1 MKLKTYIVNAFTE
14 GIACGNPAGVVLLQE
29 DLPQDF
35 MQKIAFDINK
45 SETAFVRRTGHGE
58 FSIRWFAPL
67 TEVPICGHATLG
79 ASKVIFQNHPD
90 LSKIKFSY
98 KDGTI
103 TVNQDEERN
112 IAMLFPLDEYK
123 VIDIDPEFCQFFNLR
138 EVKACIQGV
147 NTRKVILILDE
158 EVDLRSVKPDYQRM
172 KESKGKSD
180 YGIGITKLSK
190 QHDFESRYF
199 NPWYGVDEDPVT
211 GSVHTVLANYWGRQL
226 NKKVM
231 TAYQNSQCPGELI
244 LSIKDEGMV
253 EIKGKA
259 RIFIEGQIEI

>member
-1 MKLKTYIVNAFTE
+1 MKLETYIVNAFTE
-14 GIACGNPAGVVLLQE
+14 EIASGNPAGVVLLQE
-29 DLPQDF
+29 DLPQEL
-35 MQKIAFDINK
+35 MQRIAFDINK
-45 SETAFVRRTGHGE
+45 SETAFVKRTGHSE

-79 ASKVIFQNHPD
+79 ASKVIFHTHPD
-90 LSKIKFSY
+90 LSEIRFAY

-103 TVNQDEERN
+103 TVNQDEDGN

-123 VIDIDPEFCQFFNLR
+123 VIDIAPEFYDFFNLR
-138 EVKACIQGV
+138 EIKTCIQGV
-147 NTRKVILILDE
+147 NTRKVILILDKG
-158 EVDLRSVKPDYQRM
+158 VNLQSIKPDYRRM

-180 YGIGITKLSK
+180 HGIGITKLSARY
-190 QHDFESRYF
+190 DFESRYF

-211 GSVHTVLANYWGRQL
+211 GSVHTVLANYWNKQL

-231 TAYQNSQCPGELI
+231 TAYQNSQRPGELT
-244 LSIKDEGMV
+244 LSIKNGNKV

-259 RIFIEGQIEI
+259 RIFVKGHIEV